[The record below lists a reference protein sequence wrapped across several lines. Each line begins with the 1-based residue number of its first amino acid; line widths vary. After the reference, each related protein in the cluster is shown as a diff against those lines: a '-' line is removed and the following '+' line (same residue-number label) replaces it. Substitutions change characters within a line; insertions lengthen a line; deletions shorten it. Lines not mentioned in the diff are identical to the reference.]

1 MRKKVS
7 DLMGLIEDSSVSFR
21 PEAEEAAAERILDRV
36 NAQLPKQPK
45 RRPALKRVLAWTA
58 AAVFALCGTA
68 FAVDYV
74 VNQRSVFFFDTLEA
88 ANEAVNGDYREQMEE
103 TGEDL
108 CLVEAPVPNTDPV
121 EPYDG
126 AKWAEETAANFDGI
140 WADEGTEQQVLC
152 DEQGGEDD
160 LYTRKMVLRYQ
171 DEWRGG
177 EVDLELY
184 TSTDMDALLRLQEL
198 VKLDLSWLTEHCDPD
213 ADANLLRIWKDTDTG
228 KLVDISGYAFYRFS
242 EDSWFDLQF
251 SYDAVDG
258 QQPEY
263 QYEGYYDYYKYYTTA
278 DGVEF
283 TLYGVNGRS
292 WGSVTVGDAKCS
304 LYAEGCTVEQLRTV
318 ADHLDL
324 AAFVEAFGSA
334 S

>member
-1 MRKKVS
+1 MGKKVS

-21 PEAEEAAAERILDRV
+21 PETENAAAERILDRV
-36 NAQLPKQPK
+36 NARLPKQS
-45 RRPALKRVLAWTA
+45 RRQISLKRVLAWTA

-74 VNQRSVFFFDTLEA
+74 ANQRSVFFFDTLET
-88 ANEAVNGDYREQMEE
+88 ANEAVNDYHQQRYPVEE
-103 TGEDL
+103 EDSGEIG
-108 CLVEAPVPNTDPV
+108 CEEAPVPDTAPV

-126 AKWAEETAANFDGI
+126 AKWARETASWFDT
-140 WADEGTEQQVLC
+140 DEKQVLC

-160 LYTRKMVLRYQ
+160 LYTRKKVVRYQ
-171 DEWRGG
+171 DKWRGG

-184 TSTDMDALLRLQEL
+184 ASTDMDTLLRLQDL
-198 VKLDLSWLTEHCDPD
+198 VELDLSWLTENCSPD
-213 ADANLLRIWKDTDTG
+213 ANANLLRIWKDTDTG
-228 KLVDISGYAFYRFS
+228 ELVDTSGYAFYRFS
-242 EDSWFDLQF
+242 EDSWFELHF
-251 SYDAVDG
+251 YYDAVDG
-258 QQPEY
+258 QEPDY
-263 QYEGYYDYYKYYTTA
+263 QYEGYYDYYEYYTTA

-304 LYAEGCTVEQLRTV
+304 LYAEGCSVEQLRTV

-324 AAFVEAFGSA
+324 ATFVEAFDSA